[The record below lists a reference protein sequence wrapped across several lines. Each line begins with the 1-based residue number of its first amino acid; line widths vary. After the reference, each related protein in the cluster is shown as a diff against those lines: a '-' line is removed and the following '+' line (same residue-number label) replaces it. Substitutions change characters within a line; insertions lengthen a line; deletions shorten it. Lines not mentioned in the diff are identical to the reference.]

1 MTSVWLIIVTG
12 LPGTGKTD
20 LGRRIAREFQLPFV
34 NKDGIKELLFDRL
47 GWKDDDWSKKLSLA
61 SYDLLDYF
69 VASQLAVGR
78 SLVVESNFTSA
89 EDSPRFLA
97 LKQRFDFQPLQIL
110 CHAKGETLLQRFRAR
125 IGQRHPGH
133 VDHLIYERL
142 EPVLLHGRSAP
153 LDIGGQVIE
162 VDTTDFVAIDYAGL
176 FSAIESTIR

>member
-110 CHAKGETLLQRFRAR
+110 CHAKGETLLQRFQAR

-133 VDHLIYERL
+133 VDRLIYERL
-142 EPVLLHGRSAP
+142 EPVLLQGRSAP

-162 VDTTDFVAIDYAGL
+162 VDTTDFAAIDYAHL
-176 FSAIESTIR
+176 FSAIESAIR